1 MTAVVD
7 ARKKA
12 AGEAAVRGYVRSGMA
27 VGLGTGST
35 AIWATRHVGALLA
48 AGELRDIV
56 AVATSRATHAEAV
69 ALGIPMLD
77 EALPRRLDVT
87 IDGADEVDP
96 AWNLVKGGGGALL
109 REKVVAQ
116 SSDCEV
122 IVVDDSKLSPCL
134 GTHFALPVEVLAF
147 GWEAQAEF
155 VASLGAKV
163 VRRVGL
169 DGAVF
174 VTDEGNVILDCDFGP
189 IEDLS
194 AVATALEG
202 RAGVMEH
209 GLFLGMT
216 KVLVVAGPNGVEE
229 PRHG

>member
-1 MTAVVD
+1 VA
-7 ARKKA
+7 
-12 AGEAAVRGYVRSGMA
+12 YVESGMA

-35 AIWATRHVGALLA
+35 AIWATRHLGALLA

-56 AVATSRATHAEAV
+56 AVATSRATRAEAV

-116 SSDCEV
+116 STDCEV

-134 GTHFALPVEVLAF
+134 GTHHALPVEVLAF
-147 GWEAQAEF
+147 GCEAQAAF
-155 VASLGAKV
+155 VAGLGGKAT
-163 VRRVGL
+163 RRVGP
-169 DGAVF
+169 DGAVV

-194 AVATALEG
+194 ALAVALEG
-202 RAGVMEH
+202 RAGVIEH
-209 GLFLGMT
+209 GLFLGVT
-216 KVLVVAGPNGVEE
+216 KVLVVAGADGVQEQ
-229 PRHG
+229 RRG

>member
-12 AGEAAVRGYVRSGMA
+12 AGEAAVTGYVRNGMA

-35 AIWATRHVGALLA
+35 AIWATRRLGALLA
-48 AGELRDIV
+48 AGELQDIV

-69 ALGIPMLD
+69 ALGIPLLD

-116 SSDCEV
+116 STDCEV

-134 GTHFALPVEVLAF
+134 GTHVPLPVEVLAF

-155 VASLGAKV
+155 VVGLGGKAT
-163 VRRVGL
+163 RRTGL
-169 DGAVF
+169 DGKVF
-174 VTDEGNVILDCDFGP
+174 VTDEGNVILDCEFGP
-189 IEDLS
+189 IADLP
-194 AVATALEG
+194 ALATALEG
-202 RAGVMEH
+202 RAGVIEH
-209 GLFLGMT
+209 GLFLGVT
-216 KVLVVAGPNGVEE
+216 KVLVVAGPDGVEE
-229 PRHG
+229 QRRG

>member
-1 MTAVVD
+1 MTAAVD

-12 AGEAAVRGYVRSGMA
+12 AGQAAVAYVESGMA

-35 AIWATRHVGALLA
+35 AIWATRHLGALLA

-56 AVATSRATHAEAV
+56 AVATSRATRAEAV

-116 SSDCEV
+116 STDCEV

-134 GTHFALPVEVLAF
+134 GTHHALPVEVLAF
-147 GWEAQAEF
+147 GCEAQAAF
-155 VASLGAKV
+155 VAGLGGKAT
-163 VRRVGL
+163 RRVGP
-169 DGAVF
+169 DGAVV

-189 IEDLS
+189 IEDLP
-194 AVATALEG
+194 ALATALEG

-216 KVLVVAGPNGVEE
+216 KVLVVAGPNGVDEH
-229 PRHG
+229 RHG